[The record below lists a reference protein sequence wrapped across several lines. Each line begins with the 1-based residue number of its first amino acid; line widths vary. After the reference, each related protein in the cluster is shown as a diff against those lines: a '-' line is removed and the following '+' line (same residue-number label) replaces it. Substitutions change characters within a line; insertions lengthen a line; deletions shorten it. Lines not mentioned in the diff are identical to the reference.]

1 MLTYPQIDPIAL
13 SLGPLKV
20 HWYGLM
26 YVIGFMGFLL
36 IGKYRARRSNGAIS
50 VEQVDDLMFYG
61 ALGVVLGGRIGYM
74 LFYKLGE
81 FANNPLSFFQIWD
94 GGMSFHGGLLGVI
107 LVMFLLAKKWNVP
120 FLFVGDFVAPMVPIG
135 LGAGRMG
142 NFINGELWGKPTD
155 VSWGMVFPQADQLV
169 RHPSQLYQFVL
180 EGILLFTLL
189 WYFSKKPRPIAS
201 VSGLFL
207 LFYGLFR
214 FLVEFVREPDA
225 HIGYIAWEWLTKGQ
239 LLSVPMILIG
249 LALIIWAYRNQSK
262 VTS

>member
-1 MLTYPQIDPIAL
+1 MLIYPQIDPIAL

-26 YVIGFMGFLL
+26 YVIGFIGFLL

-120 FLFVGDFVAPMVPIG
+120 FLLVGDFVAPMVPIG

-180 EGILLFTLL
+180 EGILLFIIL
-189 WYFSKKPRPIAS
+189 WFFSKKSRPIAS

-262 VTS
+262 VTN